1 MKLLCLSYEYP
12 PLGGGGGVVAK
23 GLAEALVETGHE
35 LDLVTSG
42 MGDLP
47 AREVIGGVDIHR
59 VNCLRRHRHYTTTL
73 ELITQIYPSFRDA
86 LGLIRRKRYDLI
98 HTHFIYPTGLVAYL
112 LNKVTGMP
120 YIITVHGSD
129 VPGYNPDRFQLAHT
143 LTNWLWQA
151 VVRNSVGLICPSNHI
166 KKLVREYSDHPITII
181 SNGITV
187 KAAPLV
193 EKQNQILLVSRLFKR
208 KGVQYLINAIR
219 DLDTD
224 WKVVI
229 VGDGPYLKTLKELA
243 KGVRPKVEFMGYVQG
258 QPLQDLYN
266 ASKIFVFP
274 SLRENFPVVL
284 LEAMEAGCAIIAS
297 DIDSC
302 REVIG
307 DAAVTTPAANARQ
320 LKDALSHLMSN
331 EAEIR
336 HLQELALNRVREF
349 DWPAVAQKYS
359 NEFNRIVDLDRGDSK
374 IK

>member
-23 GLAEALVETGHE
+23 GLAEALVEVGDE

-42 MGDLP
+42 MRDLP
-47 AREVIGGVDIHR
+47 ARETIEGVDIHR
-59 VNCLRRHRHYTTTL
+59 VNCLRRHRHYTTTF
-73 ELITQIYPSFRDA
+73 ELITQIYPSFREA
-86 LGLIRRKRYDLI
+86 LGLIRRNHYDLI

-129 VPGYNPDRFQLAHT
+129 VPGYNPDRFQLAHK

-151 VVRNSVGLICPSNHI
+151 IVRNSVGLICPSNHI
-166 KKLVREYSDHPITII
+166 KRLVREYSDHPITII

-187 KAAPLV
+187 KTAPAV

-208 KGVQYLINAIR
+208 KGAQYLLNAIR
-219 DLDTD
+219 DMNTD

-229 VGDGPYLKTLKELA
+229 VGDGPYLKTLKALA

-258 QPLQDLYN
+258 KPLQDLYN
-266 ASKIFVFP
+266 SSKIFVFP

-284 LEAMEAGCAIIAS
+284 LEAMEAGCAIITS

-307 DAAVTTPAANARQ
+307 DAGVTTPAASVQ
-320 LKDALSHLMSN
+320 YLKDALIQLMDN
-331 EAEIR
+331 EAEISR
-336 HLQELALNRVREF
+336 LRELALNRVREF
-349 DWPAVAQKYS
+349 DWPTVAQKYTA
-359 NEFNRIVDLDRGDSK
+359 EFTRILDLSRVDSSVK
-374 IK
+374 